1 MDLLEA
7 IAWAAVAV
15 VAVVSWAAWQR
26 GALGWIGRIALVLLA
41 VTVTAVAIALFLQ
54 GQRMRWTSEGPGIL
68 LVMIGLGISS
78 LLALGLWLATV
89 KAFVRRRLS
98 MQDSEEAARATGRTR
113 ARSRIALGAVLLA
126 CAVAGGSA
134 GFRAMRDKPAHDAP
148 IAAVRFIDGKESAA
162 SIDVNG
168 VLKIWALSS
177 PLPKG
182 NEHSS
187 PYNMEAKIDIPRGRG
202 ARDMWVESGGRH
214 FAVLGAS
221 GITLFGVDRSQRQS
235 EALYTLEGATL
246 SVPAKGG
253 GFVVVVPEGL
263 NWVGPAS
270 PQPSR
275 KLKWDQRIVA
285 IDASANGLVAFADS
299 EGRVAL
305 IDRSGGDATLLGTVP
320 FAIQAIAFSGNGT
333 GLLVIGPE
341 GRAIALTL
349 ADRSSRTPQVAY
361 GPIVRPL
368 QGPNALAC
376 SGQAVSCT
384 GVDTTNGR
392 SFAAFSGIV
401 WSYDRLD
408 TAPGAV
414 LIASGMDLVVVS
426 MPGMSYHAG
435 SAVLKDPRF

>member
-1 MDLLEA
+1 MDLLKA
-7 IAWAAVAV
+7 FAWVAVAV
-15 VAVVSWAAWQR
+15 IAVVSWAAWQR
-26 GALGWIGRIALVLLA
+26 GAVGWIGRIALLLLA

-54 GQRMRWTSEGPGIL
+54 GQRMRWTGEGPGIL
-68 LVMIGLGISS
+68 VVMIGLGMSS
-78 LLALGLWLATV
+78 LLALGLWFATV

-98 MQDSEEAARATGRTR
+98 LQASEEAARATGR
-113 ARSRIALGAVLLA
+113 ARPSSLIALGVVLLA

-162 SIDVNG
+162 SLDVNG
-168 VLKIWALSS
+168 ILKIWALKSA
-177 PLPKG
+177 LPKG
-182 NEHSS
+182 YERSS
-187 PYNMEAKIDIPRGRG
+187 PYSMEAKIDIPRARG

-246 SVPAKGG
+246 SAPAKGG

-270 PQPSR
+270 PQPAR
-275 KLKWDQRIVA
+275 KLRWDQRVVA

-305 IDRSGGDATLLGTVP
+305 IGPSGGDATLLGTVP
-320 FAIQAIAFSGNGT
+320 FEIQAIAFSGNGA
-333 GLLVIGPE
+333 GLLVIGAK
-341 GRAIALTL
+341 GGALTFTL
-349 ADRSSRTPQVAY
+349 VDRSSRTPQVAY

-368 QGPNALAC
+368 QGPTALAC
-376 SGQAVSCT
+376 SGQGVSCT

-401 WSYDRLD
+401 RSYDRLD

-414 LIASGMDLVVVS
+414 LISSGKDLVVVS
-426 MPGMSYHAG
+426 MPGMSYSPG